1 MDDRRRRLLE
11 RAYSRE
17 GASEDVREY
26 RDPVTGETVR
36 MTPSEWALA
45 EYDREH
51 APTSTDDG
59 PAGAP
64 RPDRNDG
71 GMPAPGD
78 DEGPQW
84 AAVPGADASLDDS
97 RHERPTRRGILPT
110 LLVGVA
116 AFIVGVLA
124 TLGVS
129 AAVGGPSA
137 SSHPEPTPV
146 SSRAV
151 PFYVPLP
158 AAAVDEYF
166 HSPRIVGDL
175 PNAVT
180 AGFDPSFYPV
190 ANSLTLQESS
200 AIYAARRLNGEY
212 CLVAVAG
219 DERVA
224 ETCTTLSG
232 IAKHGLSLTKDVTRD
247 LDGRPLAVTATW
259 QKDGTISWDAMP
271 SVG

>member
-17 GASEDVREY
+17 GATEAQRDY
-26 RDPVTGETVR
+26 RDPVTGETLR
-36 MTPSEWALA
+36 MTPSEWALS
-45 EYDREH
+45 EYDRMN
-51 APTSTDDG
+51 APATNDRRE
-59 PAGAP
+59 GAP
-64 RPDRNDG
+64 GADRDDG
-71 GMPAPGD
+71 GMPASSD
-78 DEGPQW
+78 DGGGGWNQIPDADDQLDGSRRLLW
-84 AAVPGADASLDDS
+84 A
-97 RHERPTRRGILPT
+97 RRGILPP

-129 AAVGGPSA
+129 AAVGGPAA
-137 SSHPEPTPV
+137 SGHAAPTPTPTRV
-146 SSRAV
+146 V

-158 AAAVDEYF
+158 AAAVEEYF
-166 HSPRIVGDL
+166 HSPRIVADL
-175 PNAVT
+175 PNGVT

-219 DERVA
+219 DQRVA
-224 ETCTTLSG
+224 ETCATLSG

-259 QKDGTISWDAMP
+259 QRDGTISWDAMP